1 MTRRLGRVSHMMG
14 WCVRRAGRLPG
25 VAAGQ
30 VARETF
36 LQARQPVWLH
46 LACTTTTPWANT
58 WLDRLSTRD
67 VCRFSLHNAYR
78 SNIRFQNEFRCNVA
92 KLSFYIQI
100 SYMFPRTL
108 TQILCSPQ
116 KKPLF
121 SPQALR
127 SHSPQAGDDLF
138 LIM

>member
-1 MTRRLGRVSHMMG
+1 MTRRRVSHMMAG
-14 WCVRRAGRLPG
+14 VRRAGRLPG

-46 LACTTTTPWANT
+46 LACPAIAPWAHT

-108 TQILCSPQ
+108 THILCSP
-116 KKPLF
+116 KKNPFL
-121 SPQALR
+121 PQALR
-127 SHSPQAGDDLF
+127 SLSFNQAMIYF
-138 LIM
+138 